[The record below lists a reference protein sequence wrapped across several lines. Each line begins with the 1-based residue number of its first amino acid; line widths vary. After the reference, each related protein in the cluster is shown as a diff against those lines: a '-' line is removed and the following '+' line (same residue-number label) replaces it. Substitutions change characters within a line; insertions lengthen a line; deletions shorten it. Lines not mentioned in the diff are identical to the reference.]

1 VTKKTA
7 ASTKKSIKVPKPTA
21 TDEELKLTT
30 LRTAKVSAEVNAIKC
45 YKTAKN
51 PIVEQAATVY
61 SPISTLNKRNHLLE
75 TFLLKLRGV
84 HPWRF

>member
-1 VTKKTA
+1 MEPRKKVTKKTA

-30 LRTAKVSAEVNAIKC
+30 LRTAKVSAEVNVIKC

-51 PIVEQAATVY
+51 PIAEQAATVY
-61 SPISTLNKRNHLLE
+61 SPITRFDRVLLC
-75 TFLLKLRGV
+75 
-84 HPWRF
+84 